1 MTKLHGILAMATF
14 AVVLGGLLFWQS
26 AASAASDCEGFTSLS
41 VYDSNFATCATDI
54 ISGRHTVTVTP
65 DNDSVTVAVS
75 GSDLE
80 ESFHGVDVIDV
91 ETYFQV
97 SPRGDGATRRFSI
110 DGTEQETYPVASGYV
125 GFYVIA
131 RLRDSDRRVVDLFIS
146 GRSQSFSQPPPT
158 PVPTLPP
165 LPRAEIASVTL
176 ELDGSDHALSWALS
190 EGKQPHRI
198 EVMKQMRSSGACYVS
213 DSELVNDLSPSTRSL
228 VDNSGDFNAYMVRLV
243 FRVLERDGTDYRP
256 AYQTTEWA
264 GPVTL
269 ETGQSPDGCPH
280 PWPDAE
286 WEHPTAT
293 AANPDPPPPP
303 PVVVDPPLT
312 GRFENPPTTHDG
324 TSFYL
329 QLVFSVE
336 PDLSYLNVRD
346 HVLEVSNGQ
355 VENASRSVRG
365 SDLKW
370 HIKVRPTSAS
380 TAVEVTLPVTTD
392 CEDDGAVC
400 RGDEML
406 SKGAPSRSTP
416 NSNGQRRAGSRLLS
430 SAKKD

>member
-1 MTKLHGILAMATF
+1 MTKLHGILAMATL

-26 AASAASDCEGFTSLS
+26 AASAAYDCEGYTSLS
-41 VYDSNFATCATDI
+41 VYDSNFAACTTDI
-54 ISGRHTVTVTP
+54 ISDRHTVTVTP
-65 DNDSVTVAVS
+65 ANDSVTVAVS

-97 SPRGDGATRRFSI
+97 SPRGDGAPRRFSI
-110 DGTEQETYPVASGYV
+110 DGTGQRTVSVSSGYV
-125 GFYVIA
+125 GFYVVV
-131 RLRDSDRRVVDLFIS
+131 RLRDSDQRVVDFFIS
-146 GRSQSFSQPPPT
+146 GHSQSFSQPPPT

-165 LPRAEIASVTL
+165 LPRAEVASVAL
-176 ELDGSDHALSWALS
+176 ELDGSDHDLSWALS
-190 EGKQPHRI
+190 AGKQPDRI
-198 EVMKQMRSSGACYVS
+198 EVMKQTQSSGSCYAS
-213 DSELVNDLSPSTRSL
+213 DSELVDGLSGSTRSL
-228 VDNSGDFNAYMVRLV
+228 VDDSGDYNVYLVRLV
-243 FRVLERDGTDYRP
+243 FRVLEQDGTKERTVYR
-256 AYQTTEWA
+256 ATEWA
-264 GPVTL
+264 GPVSL
-269 ETGQSPDGCPH
+269 ETGSRPANC
-280 PWPDAE
+280 PWPGTE

-336 PDLSYLNVRD
+336 PELSYRNVRD
-346 HVLEVSNGQ
+346 HVLGVSNGQ

-392 CEDDGAVC
+392 CDDDGAVC

-406 SKGAPSRSTP
+406 SEGATVTIDPE
-416 NSNGQRRAGSRLLS
+416 
-430 SAKKD
+430 